1 MSDRSEILDVV
12 ATYAQAVDEHD
23 LDRIVGCF
31 TPDGR
36 IDFEGGQI
44 TGVGHD
50 GIRTAFETAFA
61 RPVFAPPA
69 ASTHLMAN
77 TLVTV
82 EGDTARAET
91 QAVAFLASGALGT
104 VTTRGLRYSDRL
116 RRDAG
121 GWRIAHRVH
130 RSVWQTEAATTFPI
144 HHDLSTAALDSQ

>member
-23 LDRIVGCF
+23 IERIVDCF
-31 TPDGR
+31 TADGR

-50 GIRTAFETAFA
+50 GIRTAFEDAFA
-61 RPVFAPPA
+61 RPAFTPPA

-77 TLVTV
+77 TLVTL
-82 EGDTARAET
+82 EGDTAQAET
-91 QAVAFLASGALGT
+91 QAVAFLANGALGT

-116 RRDAG
+116 RKDAG
-121 GWRIAHRVH
+121 GWRIVH
-130 RSVWQTEAATTFPI
+130 RIHRSLWQTEAPGAV
-144 HHDLSTAALDSQ
+144 HDSS

>member
-23 LDRIVGCF
+23 IERIVDCF
-31 TPDGR
+31 TADGR

-50 GIRTAFETAFA
+50 GIRKAFETAFT
-61 RPVFAPPA
+61 RPAFTPPA

-82 EGDTARAET
+82 EGDGARAET

-104 VTTRGLRYSDRL
+104 VTTRGLHYSDRL

-130 RSVWQTEAATTFPI
+130 RSQWQTESAGTVAI
-144 HHDLSTAALDSQ
+144 HHDVSTAKLDTW